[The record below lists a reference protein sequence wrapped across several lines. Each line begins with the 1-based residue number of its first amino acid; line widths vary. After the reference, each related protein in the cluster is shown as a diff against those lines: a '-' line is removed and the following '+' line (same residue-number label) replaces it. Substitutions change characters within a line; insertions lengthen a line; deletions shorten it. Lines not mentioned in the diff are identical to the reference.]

1 MNLIAYQL
9 CDSLQKVGPLAFL
22 ILLLVSAPIKAQQT
36 DTTSTS
42 NILEGDNSLELTEA
56 IKVALAN
63 NSDIKRSLFDLEV
76 ADEEV
81 TKAWSSVLPDVTAS
95 AAYTINL
102 VLPVFF
108 FPQDPNDPNSPLLA
122 IPLA

>member
-1 MNLIAYQL
+1 MKHVQIFRTRKVQAFMNHIDIQL
-9 CDSLQKVGPLAFL
+9 CDSLQKIGPLVFL

-95 AAYTINL
+95 AAYTRNL
-102 VLPVFF
+102 ELPVFF
-108 FPQDPNDPNSPLLA
+108 FP
-122 IPLA
+122 